1 MVEQWSEAGLK
12 TFGEVEAFYKA
23 EKTGSKAVEEPET
36 NVPKWSKSDYVN
48 PLDPKIIDELE
59 EFHKLNGTF
68 DTPEAQAEIAKKRAE
83 IEQGRANLEVQKQA
97 LLKRLDGKDKS

>member
-1 MVEQWSEAGLK
+1 M
-12 TFGEVEAFYKA
+12 
-23 EKTGSKAVEEPET
+23 
-36 NVPKWSKSDYVN
+36 PKWSKSDYVN

-83 IEQGRANLEVQKQA
+83 IEQGGLIWKLRNKLC
-97 LLKRLDGKDKS
+97 